1 MDSPSAGRKKKV
13 APYTSDWSWLVGQRG
28 RRSEHPTASSKFQRR
43 VLHCRYRDLTASTP
57 EYTSNM
63 LPVDGIG
70 RRRLRPAGGQEEQ
83 NRIRNGRCPL
93 PSPGGQIESAAY
105 PTDPT
110 RSRRAS
116 HRICDDHLAIDTG
129 GAHVT
134 TVVRASGVHVPSHG
148 QRAYSG
154 VPCTCSAALPHRRV
168 ALGHGGTRTEKI

>member
-1 MDSPSAGRKKKV
+1 MDSPSAGRKNI
-13 APYTSDWSWLVGQRG
+13 APYTSDWSWLVEQRG

-43 VLHCRYRDLTASTP
+43 ALHCRYRDLTASTP

-116 HRICDDHLAIDTG
+116 HRICDDHLATRHDSG
-129 GAHVT
+129 LGL
-134 TVVRASGVHVPSHG
+134 RGVHVPSHDDRLPLLFLLG
-148 QRAYSG
+148 SPYPVPMQRR
-154 VPCTCSAALPHRRV
+154 SAP
-168 ALGHGGTRTEKI
+168 

>member
-1 MDSPSAGRKKKV
+1 MKPTTVR
-13 APYTSDWSWLVGQRG
+13 TSEWSWLVEQRAGQEK
-28 RRSEHPTASSKFQRR
+28 RSERPTASSKFPRR
-43 VLHCRYRDLTASTP
+43 VLNCRLRDLTASTP

-116 HRICDDHLAIDTG
+116 HRICDDHLATRHDSG
-129 GAHVT
+129 LGL
-134 TVVRASGVHVPSHG
+134 RGVHVPSHG

-154 VPCTCSAALPHRRV
+154 VPCTGSAALPHRRV